1 MIYLNILG
9 YLSPPTTK
17 VTEVGKNYFKV
28 NISITALD
36 NICKRKNEK
45 IEFIL
50 LHSEIKSTLFIIIC
64 LLRFL
69 KVYISSSFSA
79 EYTCI
84 YLNLLGFFF
93 YKTN

>member
-17 VTEVGKNYFKV
+17 VTEIGKNYLEV

-45 IEFIL
+45 IEIIL
-50 LHSEIKSTLFIIIC
+50 LHSKVKSILFIIIC
-64 LLRFL
+64 
-69 KVYISSSFSA
+69 
-79 EYTCI
+79 
-84 YLNLLGFFF
+84 
-93 YKTN
+93 